1 MITWLSTKDEIGS
14 ASLYATNITLNT
26 VAMNKFLTAYRV
38 MVGIDDNN
46 NIILAPLDKDRVLRG
61 DLKEEQLQKISSKKT
76 YSRISSSSLM
86 RQIGSRL
93 NIAFS
98 STPIKC
104 ETRWDD
110 NNNVLI
116 LKIKE
121 ENK

>member
-14 ASLYATNITLNT
+14 ASLYASNITLNT
-26 VAMNKFLTAYRV
+26 VAMNKFVTAYRV

-86 RQIGSRL
+86 KQIGSRL
-93 NIAFS
+93 NIAFT

>member
-14 ASLYATNITLNT
+14 ASLYASNITLNT
-26 VAMNKFLTAYRV
+26 VAMNKFVTAYRV
-38 MVGIDDNN
+38 MVGIDDDN

-86 RQIGSRL
+86 KQIGSRL

-121 ENK
+121 GNK

>member
-14 ASLYATNITLNT
+14 ASLYASNITLNT
-26 VAMNKFLTAYRV
+26 VAMNKFVTAYRV
-38 MVGIDDNN
+38 MVGIDDNS

>member
-1 MITWLSTKDEIGS
+1 MITWLSTKDEVGS

-38 MVGIDDNN
+38 MVGIDDEN

-86 RQIGSRL
+86 KQIGSRL
-93 NIAFS
+93 NIVFS

>member
-14 ASLYATNITLNT
+14 ASLYASNITLNT

-86 RQIGSRL
+86 RQIGTRL

>member
-14 ASLYATNITLNT
+14 ASLYASNITLNT
-26 VAMNKFLTAYRV
+26 VATNKFLTAYRV
-38 MVGIDDNN
+38 MVGIDDDS

>member
-1 MITWLSTKDEIGS
+1 MITWLSNKDEIGS
-14 ASLYATNITLNT
+14 ASLYASNITLNT

-46 NIILAPLDKDRVLRG
+46 NIVLAPLDKDRVLRG

>member
-14 ASLYATNITLNT
+14 ASLYASNITLNT

-86 RQIGSRL
+86 RQIGTRL
-93 NIAFS
+93 NITFS

-121 ENK
+121 GNK

>member
-14 ASLYATNITLNT
+14 ASLYASNITLNT
-26 VAMNKFLTAYRV
+26 VAMNKFVTAYRV
-38 MVGIDDNN
+38 MVGIDDDS

>member
-14 ASLYATNITLNT
+14 ASLYASNITLNT
-26 VAMNKFLTAYRV
+26 VAMNKFVTAYRV
-38 MVGIDDNN
+38 MVGIDDDN

-86 RQIGSRL
+86 RQIGNRL

>member
-14 ASLYATNITLNT
+14 ASLYASNITLNT

-38 MVGIDDNN
+38 MVGIDDEG

>member
-14 ASLYATNITLNT
+14 ASLYASNITFNT
-26 VAMNKFLTAYRV
+26 VAMNKFTTAYRV

-86 RQIGSRL
+86 KQIGSRL

>member
-14 ASLYATNITLNT
+14 ASLYASNITLNT
-26 VAMNKFLTAYRV
+26 VAMNKFLSAYRV
-38 MVGIDDNN
+38 MVGIDDDS

>member
-14 ASLYATNITLNT
+14 ASLYASNITLNT
-26 VAMNKFLTAYRV
+26 VAMNKFVTAYRV

>member
-14 ASLYATNITLNT
+14 ASLYASNITLNT

-38 MVGIDDNN
+38 MVGIDDDS

>member
-14 ASLYATNITLNT
+14 ASLYASNITLNT
-26 VAMNKFLTAYRV
+26 VAMNKFVTAYRV
-38 MVGIDDNN
+38 MVGIDDES

-93 NIAFS
+93 NIALS

>member
-14 ASLYATNITLNT
+14 ASLYASNITLNT

-38 MVGIDDNN
+38 MVGIDDDN

-86 RQIGSRL
+86 KQIGSRL

>member
-14 ASLYATNITLNT
+14 ASLYASNITLNT

-38 MVGIDDNN
+38 MVGIDDEN

>member
-14 ASLYATNITLNT
+14 ASLYASNITLNT
-26 VAMNKFLTAYRV
+26 VAMNKFVTAYRV
-38 MVGIDDNN
+38 MVGIDDDN

-86 RQIGSRL
+86 KQIGSRL

-104 ETRWDD
+104 DTRWDD

-121 ENK
+121 GNK

>member
-14 ASLYATNITLNT
+14 ASLYASNITLNT
-26 VAMNKFLTAYRV
+26 VAMNKFVTAYRV

-86 RQIGSRL
+86 RQIGNRL

>member
-14 ASLYATNITLNT
+14 ASLYASNITLNT

-86 RQIGSRL
+86 RQIGNRL

-110 NNNVLI
+110 NNNVLV

>member
-1 MITWLSTKDEIGS
+1 MITWLSTKDEIGY
-14 ASLYATNITLNT
+14 ASLYASNITLNT
-26 VAMNKFLTAYRV
+26 VAMNKFVTAYRV
-38 MVGIDDNN
+38 MVGLDDDN

>member
-14 ASLYATNITLNT
+14 ASLYASNITLNT
-26 VAMNKFLTAYRV
+26 VAMNKFVTAYRV

-86 RQIGSRL
+86 RQIGSLL

>member
-14 ASLYATNITLNT
+14 ASLYASNITLNT
-26 VAMNKFLTAYRV
+26 IAMNKFTTAYRV
-38 MVGIDDNN
+38 MVGIDDDN

-86 RQIGSRL
+86 KQIGSRL

>member
-14 ASLYATNITLNT
+14 ASLYASNITLNT

-93 NIAFS
+93 NIVFS

-110 NNNVLI
+110 NNNVLV

>member
-14 ASLYATNITLNT
+14 ASLYASNITLNT
-26 VAMNKFLTAYRV
+26 VAMNKFTTAYRV

-86 RQIGSRL
+86 RQIGTRL

>member
-14 ASLYATNITLNT
+14 ASLYASNITLNT
-26 VAMNKFLTAYRV
+26 IAMNKFVTAYRV

-86 RQIGSRL
+86 KQIGSRL

>member
-14 ASLYATNITLNT
+14 ASLYASNITLNT

-38 MVGIDDNN
+38 MVGIDDEN

-86 RQIGSRL
+86 KQIGSRL

>member
-38 MVGIDDNN
+38 MVGIDDEN

-93 NIAFS
+93 NIVFS

-121 ENK
+121 KNK

>member
-14 ASLYATNITLNT
+14 ASLYASNITLNT
-26 VAMNKFLTAYRV
+26 VAMNKFVTAYRV
-38 MVGIDDNN
+38 MVGIDDEN

-86 RQIGSRL
+86 RQIGSRF

>member
-14 ASLYATNITLNT
+14 ASLYASNITLNT
-26 VAMNKFLTAYRV
+26 VAMNKFVAAYRV

-86 RQIGSRL
+86 KQIGSRL

>member
-14 ASLYATNITLNT
+14 ASLYASNITLNT
-26 VAMNKFLTAYRV
+26 IAMNKFVTAYRV
-38 MVGIDDNN
+38 MVGIDDDN

>member
-14 ASLYATNITLNT
+14 ASLYASNITLNT
-26 VAMNKFLTAYRV
+26 VAMNKFVAAYRV

-46 NIILAPLDKDRVLRG
+46 NIILAPLNKDRVLRG

-86 RQIGSRL
+86 RQIGNRL

>member
-14 ASLYATNITLNT
+14 ASLYASNITLNT

-38 MVGIDDNN
+38 MVGIDDDS

-76 YSRISSSSLM
+76 YSRISSSFLM

>member
-14 ASLYATNITLNT
+14 ASLYASNITLNT
-26 VAMNKFLTAYRV
+26 VAMNRFVTAYRV

>member
-14 ASLYATNITLNT
+14 ASLYASNITLNT
-26 VAMNKFLTAYRV
+26 IAMNKFLTAYRV

>member
-14 ASLYATNITLNT
+14 ASLYASNITLNT

-38 MVGIDDNN
+38 MVGIDDDN

>member
-14 ASLYATNITLNT
+14 ASLYASNITLNT
-26 VAMNKFLTAYRV
+26 VAMNKFVAAYRV